1 MAPFAALSAEFPGW
15 NEELRRFDALFDDA
29 CVGNDE
35 ATEEL
40 RDFWRRWRRE
50 LDDETIDRIRG
61 AYEERLRGR
70 LTAEDGGAVERT
82 ERLLAALAIYGA
94 LFLER

>member
-1 MAPFAALSAEFPGW
+1 NDAAA
-15 NEELRRFDALFDDA
+15 
-29 CVGNDE
+29 
-35 ATEEL
+35 EEL

-50 LDDETIDRIRG
+50 LDEETVDRIRG

-70 LTAEDGGAVERT
+70 LSTEDGGAVERT
-82 ERLLAALAIYGA
+82 ERLLAALAIYSA